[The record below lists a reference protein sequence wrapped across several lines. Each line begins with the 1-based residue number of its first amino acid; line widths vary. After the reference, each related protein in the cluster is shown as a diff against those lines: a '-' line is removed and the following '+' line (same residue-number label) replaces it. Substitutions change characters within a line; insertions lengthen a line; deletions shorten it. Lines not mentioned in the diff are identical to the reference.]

1 MGEGTVTGGESGD
14 ARLWQTL
21 GRIEQQ
27 GKTSAAQI
35 SELYK
40 RQREVDQTGCS
51 KGEALDERVKKLEA
65 VPGRSVAVGAGAG
78 SVAAGVV
85 FGIGAAIKTFFM
97 KD

>member
-1 MGEGTVTGGESGD
+1 MSEGTVTGGESGD

-40 RQREVDQTGCS
+40 RQREVDQTI
-51 KGEALDERVKKLEA
+51 AL
-65 VPGRSVAVGAGAG
+65 VAPRH
-78 SVAAGVV
+78 VV
-85 FGIGAAIKTFFM
+85 EV
-97 KD
+97 